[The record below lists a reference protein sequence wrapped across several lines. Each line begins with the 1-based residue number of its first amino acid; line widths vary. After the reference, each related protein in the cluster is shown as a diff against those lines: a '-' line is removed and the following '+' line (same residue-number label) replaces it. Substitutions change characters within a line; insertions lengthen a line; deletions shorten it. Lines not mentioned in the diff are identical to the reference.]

1 MIGDS
6 GIVLLGST
14 SGMDATQAT
23 FPFKTLIANNFI
35 HEVGNAKGIT
45 LDSN

>member
-6 GIVLLGST
+6 AIVLLGST
-14 SGMDATQAT
+14 SGIDATQAT

-35 HEVGNAKGIT
+35 HEVGDRLHRT
-45 LDSN
+45 LDTT